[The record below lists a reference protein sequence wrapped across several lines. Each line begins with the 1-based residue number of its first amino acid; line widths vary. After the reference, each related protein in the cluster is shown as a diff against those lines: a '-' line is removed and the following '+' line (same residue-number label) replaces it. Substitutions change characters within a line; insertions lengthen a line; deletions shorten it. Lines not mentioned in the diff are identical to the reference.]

1 MMGDLKQICLC
12 GFGGQGVIL
21 AGTILG
27 YAAINDGKWVA
38 GSNSYGAQA
47 RGGSARSEVV
57 ISKKPIMFPH
67 VIQSD
72 VLIALSQSAYDKYIK
87 NLSGK
92 DSLVVYDDQ
101 MVEPKDTKGS
111 KQIAI
116 PATKTAI
123 SELNSKQVANIV
135 ILGAS
140 GAISGIVS
148 KQALILSITENVE
161 ERFRGLNLKAIE
173 IGYNLGEDVWQSKEE
188 PISQ

>member
-1 MMGDLKQICLC
+1 MGELKQIRIC

-27 YAAINDGKWVA
+27 YAAINDGKWVS

-57 ISKKPIMFPH
+57 ISKEPIKFPH
-67 VIQSD
+67 VIESD
-72 VLIALSQSAYDKYIK
+72 ILIALSQSAYDQYIR
-87 NLSGK
+87 NVSGK

-101 MVEPKDTKGS
+101 MVELKDTKGA

-116 PATKTAI
+116 PATKIAI
-123 SELNSKQVANIV
+123 NELNRKQVANII

-140 GAISGIVS
+140 VAITGIVS
-148 KQALILSITENVE
+148 KQALVSSITENVE
-161 ERFRGLNLKAIE
+161 ERFRELNLKALE
-173 IGYNLGEDVWQSKEE
+173 IGYNLGEEIK
-188 PISQ
+188 